1 MEIKAYIIPLIKWWK
16 LLVAAALVASISSF
30 IVTSLQ
36 PSIYSSR
43 TTLVIGRSI
52 EDPNPTTNQFMLDRQ
67 LASIY
72 ADLANRELIKNET
85 MSALGIT
92 WLPEYEAVAVPDSQL
107 VEISVVDTNPARAQ
121 AVANELANQLILNS
135 PTGPQSDQQT
145 RQAFINA
152 QLDSF
157 QTQIEET
164 QNEIK
169 DLQQLLGELN
179 SASQIADTQDQI
191 AALQTKLN
199 SLQATYAS
207 FLANAQQGASNII
220 SVMIPAELPAYPIGP
235 NKILISLV
243 AAVAG
248 LVFAAGTA
256 YLIEFSA
263 NTINTSDEAA
273 NLLQTSV
280 LGVIPEIK
288 AESMVKYVLEYPFS
302 PAAESF
308 RSLRTNIEYTGV
320 DRKIKAIMISSP
332 GMAEGKSTIATNLA
346 MMLARSEKKVILV
359 GADLRRPASNGVLEN
374 HNTIGLSDI
383 FLGKINLEEALQP
396 FEDGNMLVLPAGS
409 PPPNPTELL
418 GSNKMSQ
425 ILAELREK
433 ADFIIIDGSPFLVAD
448 ASVMAARVDGVILV
462 AQIDHTRKD
471 ALTDA
476 GEKIKRVGGHLLGVI
491 LNRVNLES
499 SYASKYYGTYENL
512 DSVNEVMSDSA
523 NDKENG
529 NKKKSTISS
538 VLENIKNKIG

>member
-16 LLVAAALVASISSF
+16 LLIAAAVVASISSF
-30 IVTSLQ
+30 IVTSMQ

-67 LASIY
+67 LAAIY

-107 VEISVVDTNPARAQ
+107 LEISVVDTNPARAQ

-235 NKILISLV
+235 NKILISFV

-248 LVFAAGTA
+248 MVFAAGTA

-273 NLLQTSV
+273 KLLQTSV
-280 LGVIPEIK
+280 LGIIPEIK
-288 AESMVKYVLEYPFS
+288 AESMVKYVLEFPFS

-320 DRKIKAIMISSP
+320 DRPIKTIMISSP

-346 MMLARSEKKVILV
+346 MMLARSEKKVILM

-374 HNTIGLSDI
+374 HDTSGLSDI
-383 FLGKINLEEALQP
+383 FLGNINLEEALQP

-409 PPPNPTELL
+409 PTPNPTELL

-425 ILAELREK
+425 ILSELREK
-433 ADFIIIDGSPFLVAD
+433 ADFIIVDGSPFLVAD

-471 ALTDA
+471 ALSDA

-512 DSVNEVMSDSA
+512 DETNEDMS
-523 NDKENG
+523 DKENG
-529 NKKKSTISS
+529 NKEKLTISS
-538 VLENIKNKIG
+538 VLENIKKKIG